1 MGRDN
6 KDRYGYRH
14 REESEYDV
22 GESKPGDVGDSQGTF
37 HDRARKNSNVVVD
50 GEVRSEESYQ
60 RSEVEAGSDQS
71 GTQSRS
77 SNSSIDTISQS
88 EADGR
93 VVELTVDSVGGTQDT
108 MAEYKNHQVH
118 IEGGS
123 SGETVRVR
131 LESGPGYLIGRK
143 VSVRK

>member
-14 REESEYDV
+14 RKDPEYDM

-50 GEVRSEESYQ
+50 GEVRSEESYK
-60 RSEVEAGSDQS
+60 RSKVEASSSKSGSRS
-71 GTQSRS
+71 GSSRS
-77 SNSSIDTISQS
+77 STDTVSQS
-88 EADGR
+88 EADGK
-93 VVELTVDSVGGTQDT
+93 VVELTIDSVGGTRDT
-108 MAEYKNHQVH
+108 MAKYKNHQVH

-123 SGETVRVR
+123 PGETIRVR

-143 VSVRK
+143 VGVRE